1 MSREKILITGMSG
14 LIGQVVAN
22 RLKSTYDLS
31 ALNRRLIKGVKCYQ
45 ANINDLAE
53 IRSAFEGIDIVIHLA
68 AAIESDWNGFL
79 QSNIIG
85 TYNVFEAARQAG
97 VRRTYLR

>member
-53 IRSAFEGIDIVIHLA
+53 FE
-68 AAIESDWNGFL
+68 S
-79 QSNIIG
+79 
-85 TYNVFEAARQAG
+85 
-97 VRRTYLR
+97 